1 MRCSEG
7 WHKSVRITNGEAI
20 GRVFKV
26 PPLLLMAKP
35 TPGAKRLPL
44 SSPSFIYK
52 ASSPARTVGN
62 LLASYPRAAQRRN
75 GAESRPQGGPFGQFA
90 GWLS

>member
-1 MRCSEG
+1 MRG
-7 WHKSVRITNGEAI
+7 PKSVRITNGEAFLA
-20 GRVFKV
+20 GV
-26 PPLLLMAKP
+26 PSPCVLLMAKP

-44 SSPSFIYK
+44 SSPQHFK
-52 ASSPARTVGN
+52 NASSPARTVGN

-75 GAESRPQGGPFGQFA
+75 GAESRPQGGPLDQLA

>member
-1 MRCSEG
+1 MRVGTSP
-7 WHKSVRITNGEAI
+7 SV
-20 GRVFKV
+20 
-26 PPLLLMAKP
+26 LLMAKP

-44 SSPSFIYK
+44 SSPQHFK
-52 ASSPARTVGN
+52 NASSPARTVGN

-75 GAESRPQGGPFGQFA
+75 GAESRPQGGPLDQLA

>member
-1 MRCSEG
+1 MRVGTSPC
-7 WHKSVRITNGEAI
+7 V
-20 GRVFKV
+20 
-26 PPLLLMAKP
+26 LLMAKP
-35 TPGAKRLPL
+35 TPRAKRLSL

-75 GAESRPQGGPFGQFA
+75 GAESRPQGGPLVQFA

>member
-1 MRCSEG
+1 MRVGTSPC
-7 WHKSVRITNGEAI
+7 V
-20 GRVFKV
+20 
-26 PPLLLMAKP
+26 LLMAKP
-35 TPGAKRLPL
+35 TPGAKRLSL

-75 GAESRPQGGPFGQFA
+75 GAESRPQGGPLVQFA

>member
-1 MRCSEG
+1 MRVGTSPC
-7 WHKSVRITNGEAI
+7 V
-20 GRVFKV
+20 
-26 PPLLLMAKP
+26 LLMAKP
-35 TPGAKRLPL
+35 KPGAKRLSL

-75 GAESRPQGGPFGQFA
+75 GAGSRPQGCPLVQFA

>member
-1 MRCSEG
+1 MRVGTSPC
-7 WHKSVRITNGEAI
+7 V
-20 GRVFKV
+20 
-26 PPLLLMAKP
+26 LLMAKP
-35 TPGAKRLPL
+35 TPCAKRLSL

-62 LLASYPRAAQRRN
+62 LLASYPPSAQRRN
-75 GAESRPQGGPFGQFA
+75 GAESRPQGGPLVQFA

>member
-1 MRCSEG
+1 MRVGTSP
-7 WHKSVRITNGEAI
+7 SV
-20 GRVFKV
+20 
-26 PPLLLMAKP
+26 LLMAKP
-35 TPGAKRLPL
+35 TPGAKRLSL

-62 LLASYPRAAQRRN
+62 LLASYPRAAQRR
-75 GAESRPQGGPFGQFA
+75 PQGGPLVQFD

>member
-1 MRCSEG
+1 MRVGTSPC
-7 WHKSVRITNGEAI
+7 V
-20 GRVFKV
+20 
-26 PPLLLMAKP
+26 LLMAKP
-35 TPGAKRLPL
+35 TPGAKRLFL

-75 GAESRPQGGPFGQFA
+75 GAESRPQGGPLVQFA